1 MNTYPICDTPLRR
14 SAQRFA
20 PLQKSRQY
28 HRSYVWI
35 HIRYAFR
42 AGAEART
49 LACEQALRAGA
60 LWRRG
65 GKGKESLQLLLWNL
79 NICIEKVYAKCWL
92 ADMTLVVTSLPLA
105 RAFTCFSMFVKFA
118 LVSASR
124 WLAEIWQLSRRGAT
138 GELEAEFKFQ
148 RSSCKLSFL
157 FPPRRQSAPESLL
170 AGLEYLM
177 ALPAQRKRLKQTNNT
192 CPCKS
197 NCAFLWR
204 NVVAVPRRTNRH
216 CDGSWFPCGLH
227 HLYYP
232 LCFFAILKELR
243 EEGWEAIKTEV
254 TEKLL
259 RGEEWEA
266 IKTGHRQ
273 TPERR
278 GVKSYKNR
286 SPRNSWEESG
296 EKL

>member
-1 MNTYPICDTPLRR
+1 MLI
-14 SAQRFA
+14 
-20 PLQKSRQY
+20 
-28 HRSYVWI
+28 
-35 HIRYAFR
+35 
-42 AGAEART
+42 
-49 LACEQALRAGA
+49 
-60 LWRRG
+60 G
-65 GKGKESLQLLLWNL
+65 GDDISN
-79 NICIEKVYAKCWL
+79 
-92 ADMTLVVTSLPLA
+92 DVTCS
-105 RAFTCFSMFVKFA
+105 SMFVYIRARFRFA
-118 LVSASR
+118 LIGGNLTAQS
-124 WLAEIWQLSRRGAT
+124 T
-138 GELEAEFKFQ
+138 GSHREFEAEFKFQ
-148 RSSCKLSFL
+148 RRSYKLSFL
-157 FPPRRQSAPESLL
+157 FPPRHQSAPESLL

-243 EEGWEAIKTEV
+243 GEG
-254 TEKLL
+254 
-259 RGEEWEA
+259 WEA
-266 IKTGHRQ
+266 IKTGHRE

-278 GVKSYKNR
+278 GVRSYKNRGHRETPERRGVRSYKNR
-286 SPRNSWEESG
+286 SPTNSWEERS